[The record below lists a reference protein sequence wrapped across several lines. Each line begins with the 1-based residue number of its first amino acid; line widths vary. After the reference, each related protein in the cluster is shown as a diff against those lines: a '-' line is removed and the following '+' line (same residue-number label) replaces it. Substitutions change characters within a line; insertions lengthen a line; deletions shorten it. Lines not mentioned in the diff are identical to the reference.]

1 MDGWVGRWI
10 SKITRENSFP
20 MLVKPVERMFE
31 LALSGGRTVIETV
44 EKCLS
49 DGAEAV
55 LRRRKPRLSW

>member
-1 MDGWVGRWI
+1 
-10 SKITRENSFP
+10 